1 MTYPEDA
8 ERLDPDAEG
17 LPSVADDTSSAYDDA
32 SGRTREDTA
41 PALPGDEPVAVDD
54 YGITEAESRRD
65 EPLEQRLLREQPE
78 VSPEDIDDSLDS
90 IDLNE
95 PSPRRIG
102 RLVDSSPDGLADDE
116 SQAIATDSG
125 ETLGL
130 SAEEAAMHEVRMDEE
145 EGND

>member
-41 PALPGDEPVAVDD
+41 PALPG
-54 YGITEAESRRD
+54 D

>member
-17 LPSVADDTSSAYDDA
+17 LPSVADDTSTAYDDTH
-32 SGRTREDTA
+32 SRTREDTA
-41 PALPGDEPVAVDD
+41 PALPGDEPLAVDD
-54 YGITEAESRRD
+54 YGVTQAEERRD
-65 EPLEQRLLREQPE
+65 EPLDARLLREEPE
-78 VSPEDIDDSLDS
+78 VAPDDIDDSIGS

-95 PSPRRIG
+95 PPPRRIG
-102 RLVDSSPDGLADDE
+102 RLVDSSPDGLVDDE

-130 SAEEAAMHEVRMDEE
+130 SAEEAAMHEVRMDDE